1 MDHDVLWDGPRPA
14 TRGPKPTLTLD
25 RVVAAGIAIADAEGL
40 TAVAMH
46 RVAADLGVT
55 KMSLYRYVAGKA
67 ELVALMVEQA
77 VGAPPPLPAG
87 AWREALTTWARALLA
102 RYLAHPW
109 ALEATV
115 GPRPVGP
122 VELGWMESALG
133 ALAGTPLR
141 GPERLDAVAVLAG
154 HVRALVQQS
163 TAAEHP
169 EAALAAAIAAPLARH
184 GERFPQLLAALA
196 ETAETGAGD
205 QAFEFGLALLLDGLA
220 ARVGE

>member
-40 TAVAMH
+40 AAVAMH
-46 RVAADLGVT
+46 RVAADLGMT
-55 KMSLYRYVAGKA
+55 KMSLYRYVPGKA

-77 VGAPPPLPAG
+77 IGAPPPLAPG
-87 AWREALTTWARALLA
+87 GWREALTTWARVLMA
-102 RYLAHPW
+102 RYLEHPW

-122 VELGWMESALG
+122 VELGWMEAALG

-163 TAAEHP
+163 AAAEHP

-196 ETAETGAGD
+196 ETAAAGAGD

-220 ARVGE
+220 ARIRE